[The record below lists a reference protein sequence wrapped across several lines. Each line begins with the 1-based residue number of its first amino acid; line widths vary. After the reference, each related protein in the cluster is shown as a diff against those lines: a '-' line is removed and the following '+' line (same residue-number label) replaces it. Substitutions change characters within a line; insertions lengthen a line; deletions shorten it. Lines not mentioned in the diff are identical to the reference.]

1 MSFSAVSLRQS
12 VSQSVRASRSKDKV
26 VPDRVARGQVGLGQV
41 VLGDLASFN
50 MAGKKPARAALGL
63 PKLFNFISDDDDDD
77 IDDPAPQG
85 PGDLNQEDAERPGP
99 QPSTSQGPQ
108 QEPQPSTSQEP
119 QPSTSQGPQPS
130 SSQAPQRGDRPPPE
144 GANYTSVKGKGPS
157 SLKYKPVGGP
167 HSLGATYCYERQ
179 KPFAPGERPFF
190 YMRCSDQGNK
200 AKGDKRR
207 AACKARCAIIMDA
220 EGTFR
225 MIWKDDCPAHSC
237 MPMGARAKEI
247 EVEVTDRRAKIYE
260 RAVLTHE
267 MPWVRLN

>member
-1 MSFSAVSLRQS
+1 MSFYAVSLRQS

-26 VPDRVARGQVGLGQV
+26 VPDRVARGQV

-50 MAGKKPARAALGL
+50 MAGKKPARASLGL
-63 PKLFNFISDDDDDD
+63 PKVFNFISDDDDDD

-119 QPSTSQGPQPS
+119 QPS

-144 GANYTSVKGKGPS
+144 GLNYTSVKGKGPS